1 MNEADQ
7 EKPPRRSRTF
17 VGLDVHKTTIAVA
30 VAERGESTSIRVEDR
45 GEISNTTKAVSRLV
59 ERLKRDYGT
68 NLHFVYE
75 AGPCGFG
82 LLRRLRTMGFQCD
95 LVAPTSIPKRSG
107 DRVKTDRRDAR
118 ELARLSSMD
127 YLEPLWVPDP
137 AQEAIRDLV
146 RLRMDLKEEVKRQ
159 RQRLSHFLL
168 RQERVW
174 SATSYTMKHR
184 SWMRDLKF
192 EQRAHQLT
200 LSGLLNALE
209 DLERRQKEVEEDIV
223 RETTTWKL
231 GPLVGSLRAL
241 RGVDHLSAVTLLAE
255 LGDLR
260 RFGSARHFMAYLGL
274 VPSEHS
280 SGGRRRRGA
289 ITKTGNRTARRLLV
303 EGAWTYRFPA
313 RETMHMQRKSA
324 EASTYAKD
332 RSWAAQRRLCHRY
345 HAMQRKGKNV
355 KTVVTAI
362 ARELAG
368 YVWDIA
374 CHDMPLATAED

>member
-1 MNEADQ
+1 MNGADQ
-7 EKPPRRSRTF
+7 EKLPRRSRTF
-17 VGLDVHKTTIAVA
+17 VGLDMLKTTIAMA

-82 LLRRLRTMGFQCD
+82 LLRRLRSMGFQCD

-107 DRVKTDRRDAR
+107 NRVKTDRRDAR
-118 ELARLSSMD
+118 ELARLSAMD

-137 AQEAIRDLV
+137 TQEATGDLV

-159 RQRLSHFLL
+159 RLSHFLM

-174 SATSYTMKHR
+174 NATSYTMKHR

-200 LSGLLNALE
+200 LSGLLSALE
-209 DLERRQKEVEEDIV
+209 DLENRQKEVEEDMV

-260 RFGSARHFMAYLGL
+260 RFSSARHFMAYLGL

-280 SGGRRRRGA
+280 SGAKRRRGV
-289 ITKTGNRTARRLLV
+289 ITKTGIRTARRILV

-313 RETMHMQRKSA
+313 RETMRMQRKSA
-324 EASTYAKD
+324 DASTYAKD

-345 HAMQRKGKNV
+345 HAMQERQDCGHGDSPG
-355 KTVVTAI
+355 
-362 ARELAG
+362 ARRIRVGHRL
-368 YVWDIA
+368 
-374 CHDMPLATAED
+374 P